1 MKKTVLKQRLLIR
14 IMKIT
19 LFQFVLALVFSS
31 VTFANNIRG
40 QKKLDTKVTIT
51 VTDLNLDTA
60 LSKLE
65 KLAHV
70 KFSYNSRMSQL
81 NQKVSVYANN
91 EALSSVL
98 TRILKPLKMNY
109 TEVSNQ
115 IILQKDGIA
124 TTGMNGDF
132 FSTLNQNTI
141 AEIIKG
147 RVVDEK
153 GESLPGVTILVK
165 GTTKGTTTDIDGT
178 YSISAEIGDVLQFSY
193 VGLETKSVTVTGT
206 TLNVTLTG
214 SGETLQDV
222 VVIGSR
228 NPTRTVTESAVPI
241 DVISMKEIASQ
252 GAQVNLNQILNMVA
266 PSFTSN
272 TQTVADGTDHIDP
285 AQLRGLGP
293 DQVLVLIN
301 GKRRHTSSLVNI
313 NGSPGR
319 GSVGTDLNAIPA
331 FAIEKIEVLRDGA
344 SAQYGSDAIAGVI
357 NINVKK
363 NTNKLDVN
371 IFGGGNLSKG
381 ANDHDGGFDG
391 GNYQL
396 DLNYGTSL
404 GKEKSFINA
413 TASFQLRD
421 ATSRA
426 KEVTG
431 TLFNAYNAIEQRAAE
446 AGTNINAL
454 FGNITNT
461 PNTAQILSNIKTFAP
476 QVTYFTAAQQT
487 AISGAADIPQMQAAL
502 NFDATSGELA
512 YRNLERKN
520 FNMRVG
526 QSSLQSAQ
534 FFLNAAYPINDKL
547 EAYAFG
553 GTSFREGEAAGFY
566 RRPNQA
572 RSYTGLYPN
581 GFLPEIHST
590 INDVSVAAGFRGLIF
605 ENWNFDLSNT
615 FGRNAFDY
623 GVENTVNA
631 SLRENSPTE
640 FDAGGLA
647 FAQNTTNFDMN
658 RKFDVLEGLNVAFGA
673 EYRHENF
680 SINAGQP
687 ESYNLYDING
697 GVVTATTPAN
707 IKVTDFYNGV
717 FGGYTGAI
725 YGTENTAYNGSR
737 PNGSQVFPGFRP
749 ANAIDKDRNSV
760 AIYTDLELDITDKW
774 LVNGAVRFEN
784 YSDFGNTTNFKIASR
799 YKITDNINLRGAVS
813 TGFRAPSLHQIYFNS
828 TATQFVGGVPFEVGT
843 FSNDSQAAELLGIP
857 KLKQEESKSA
867 SIGFTAK
874 IPTANLTLTADAY
887 IVQIDDR
894 VVLTDQFSRPG
905 GTPAAGTPNAIL
917 NELFDEAGA
926 TAATFFANA
935 INTESKGID
944 VVISHKTSF
953 GNNVSLKTDLSGT
966 FSNTYRVGEIKASPV
981 LEAAGQ
987 INRYYSEASRV
998 YLQEAIPR
1006 VKANLT
1012 NSVTYKK
1019 FDFFLRNV
1027 YFGKVTDPNTADVN
1041 GDGRVEGIIVNGQ
1054 AVEVEHPIWGAK
1066 IITDLSVGFKITE
1079 AAKIVIGA
1087 NNIFDIYPDAN
1098 LGTQTAIRPRLVSGA
1113 IDYTAAPATI
1123 DLSNANQFVY
1133 SRNVSQFGQNG
1144 RFVFARLSFSF

>member
-1 MKKTVLKQRLLIR
+1 M
-14 IMKIT
+14 
-19 LFQFVLALVFSS
+19 
-31 VTFANNIRG
+31 
-40 QKKLDTKVTIT
+40 
-51 VTDLNLDTA
+51 
-60 LSKLE
+60 
-65 KLAHV
+65 
-70 KFSYNSRMSQL
+70 
-81 NQKVSVYANN
+81 
-91 EALSSVL
+91 
-98 TRILKPLKMNY
+98 
-109 TEVSNQ
+109 
-115 IILQKDGIA
+115 
-124 TTGMNGDF
+124 
-132 FSTLNQNTI
+132 

-165 GTTKGTTTDIDGT
+165 GTTKGTTTDIDGNYT
-178 YSISAEIGDVLQFSY
+178 ISAEIGDVLQFSY

-206 TLNVTLTG
+206 TLNVTLTR

-228 NPTRTVTESAVPI
+228 NPARTVTESAVPI
-241 DVISMKEIASQ
+241 DVISMKDIASQ
-252 GAQVNLNQILNMVA
+252 GPQVNLNQILNMVA

-272 TQTVADGTDHIDP
+272 TTTVADGTDHIDP

-293 DQVLVLIN
+293 DQVLVLVN

-363 NTNKLDVN
+363 NTNKLDVALFAGSN
-371 IFGGGNLSKG
+371 FSKN
-381 ANDHDGGFDG
+381 ANDHTGGNDGN
-391 GNYQL
+391 NYQL
-396 DLNYGTSL
+396 DLNYGTGL
-404 GKEKSFINA
+404 GKDKSFINA

-431 TLFNAYNAIEQRAAE
+431 NLFNAYNAVEQRAAE
-446 AGTNINAL
+446 DGTNINAL
-454 FGNITNT
+454 FGNITNPYAINDPSKT
-461 PNTAQILSNIKTFAP
+461 NTSAQILTTIKQYAP
-476 QVTYFTAAQQT
+476 EVGYFTGAQQT
-487 AISGAADIPQMQAAL
+487 AILGATTISQMQTAL
-502 NFDATSGELA
+502 NFDATAGELA
-512 YRNLERKN
+512 YRGLERNN

-526 QSSLQSAQ
+526 QSSLKSAQ

-553 GTSFREGEAAGFY
+553 GTSYRDGEAAGFY

-590 INDVSVAAGFRGLIF
+590 INDVSIAAGLRGILF

-658 RKFDVLEGLNVAFGA
+658 RKFDVLKGLNVAFGA

-680 SINAGQP
+680 AITEGQP
-687 ESYNLYDING
+687 ESYNLYDIDG
-697 GVVTATTPAN
+697 GLVTATTPAN
-707 IKVTDFYNGV
+707 IKVTDFY
-717 FGGYTGAI
+717 
-725 YGTENTAYNGSR
+725 GSAR

-760 AIYTDLELDITDKW
+760 ALYTDLELDLTDKW

-784 YSDFGNTTNFKIASR
+784 YSDFGNTTNFKVASR
-799 YKITDNINLRGAVS
+799 YKLTDNINLRGAVS

-843 FSNDSQAAELLGIP
+843 FSNDSPVAKALGIP
-857 KLKQEESKSA
+857 TLKQEESKSA

-874 IPTANLTLTADAY
+874 IPTANITLTADAY
-887 IVQIDDR
+887 IVKIDDR
-894 VVLTDQFSRPG
+894 VVLTDQFTSNTVTKPYFD
-905 GTPAAGTPNAIL
+905 AAGAN
-917 NELFDEAGA
+917 
-926 TAATFFANA
+926 AATFFANA
-935 INTESKGID
+935 IDTESKGVD
-944 VVISHKTSF
+944 VVISHKTNF
-953 GNNVSLKTDLSGT
+953 GNNISLKTDLSGT
-966 FSNTYRVGEIKASPV
+966 ISNTQKVGSIHASPI

-998 YLQEAIPR
+998 YLQESVPR

-1012 NSVTYKK
+1012 NSLSYKK

-1027 YFGKVTDPNTADVN
+1027 YFGKVTDPNTVDVN
-1041 GDGRVEGIIVNGQ
+1041 GDGLVGAIVVNGR
-1054 AVEVEHPIWGAK
+1054 AVENEHPVWAAK
-1066 IITDLSVGFKITE
+1066 IITDLSVGFKITS

-1087 NNIFDIYPDAN
+1087 NNIFDIYPDLN
-1098 LGTQTAIRPRLVSGA
+1098 LGPISAKRPTNILNPNLTGLDSNGNVA
-1113 IDYTAAPATI
+1113 YDPATTI

-1133 SRNVSQFGQNG
+1133 SRNTSQFGQNG

>member
-1 MKKTVLKQRLLIR
+1 MKKTVLNQRLLFR

-31 VTFANNIRG
+31 VTLANNIRG

-51 VTDLNLDTA
+51 LTDLNLDSA
-60 LSKLE
+60 LTKLE
-65 KLAHV
+65 KLANV
-70 KFSYNSRMSQL
+70 KFSYNSRMSQF

-115 IILQKDGIA
+115 IVLQKEEIQKVGV
-124 TTGMNGDF
+124 NGDLL
-132 FSTLNQNTI
+132 SILNENI
-141 AEIIKG
+141 AAETIKG
-147 RVVDEK
+147 RVVDDS
-153 GESLPGVTILVK
+153 GQPLPGVTIIIK
-165 GTTKGTTTDIDGT
+165 GTSKGTTTDADGNYT
-178 YSISAEIGDVLQFSY
+178 ITAQMGDVLQFSY
-193 VGLETKSVTVTGT
+193 VGLETKSITVTGNV
-206 TLNVTLTG
+206 LNVTLTG
-214 SGETLQDV
+214 TGETLQDV

-228 NPTRTVTESAVPI
+228 NPTRTVTESTVPI
-241 DVISMKEIASQ
+241 DVISMKDIASQ
-252 GAQVNLNQILNMVA
+252 GPQVNLNQILNMVA

-272 TQTVADGTDHIDP
+272 TTTVADGTDHIDP

-293 DQVLVLIN
+293 DQVLVLVN

-363 NTNKLDVN
+363 NTNKLDVAL
-371 IFGGGNLSKG
+371 FGGGNLSKG
-381 ANDHDGGFDG
+381 ANDHDGGIDG

-396 DLNYGTSL
+396 DLNYGTGL
-404 GKEKSFINA
+404 GKEKSFING

-426 KEVTG
+426 KDVTG
-431 TLFNAYNAIEQRAAE
+431 TLFNGYNAVEQRAAE

-461 PNTAQILSNIKTFAP
+461 PNTTQILTTIKQYAP
-476 QVTYFTAAQQT
+476 QVGYFTTAQQT
-487 AISGAADIPQMQAAL
+487 AITGAATISQMQTAL
-502 NFDATSGELA
+502 NFDATQGELD
-512 YRNLERKN
+512 YRDLERKD

-526 QSSLQSAQ
+526 QSSLKSAQ
-534 FFLNAAYPINDKL
+534 FFLNGAYPINDKL

-553 GTSFREGEAAGFY
+553 GTSYRTGEAAGFY
-566 RRPNQA
+566 RKPNQS

-590 INDVSVAAGFRGLIF
+590 INDISIAAGLRGMLF

-615 FGRNAFDY
+615 FGKNTFDY
-623 GVENTVNA
+623 NIENTVNA
-631 SLRENSPTE
+631 SMRENSPSE

-647 FAQNTTNFDMN
+647 FAQNTTNFDIN
-658 RKFDVLEGLNVAFGA
+658 RKFDALKGLNVAFGA

-680 SINAGQP
+680 TINAGVP
-687 ESYNLYDING
+687 DSYNLYDING
-697 GVVTATTPAN
+697 GVVTGTTPAN
-707 IKVTDFYNGV
+707 IKVTDFYGANRP
-717 FGGYTGAI
+717 GGA
-725 YGTENTAYNGSR
+725 
-737 PNGSQVFPGFRP
+737 QVFPGFRP
-749 ANAIDKDRNSV
+749 ANAIDKGRNSV
-760 AIYTDLELDITDKW
+760 AVYTDLELDVTDKW

-799 YKITDNINLRGAVS
+799 YKLTDNINLRGAVS

-843 FSNDSQAAELLGIP
+843 FSNDSPVAKALGIP
-857 KLKQEESKSA
+857 TLKQEESKSA
-867 SIGFTAK
+867 SVGFTAK
-874 IPTANLTLTADAY
+874 IPAANLTLTADAY
-887 IVQIDDR
+887 IVKINDR
-894 VVLTDQFSRPG
+894 VVLTDQFTS
-905 GTPAAGTPNAIL
+905 NAVTKPY
-917 NELFDEAGA
+917 FDAAGA

-935 INTESKGID
+935 IDTESKGID
-944 VVISHKTSF
+944 VVISHKTSL
-953 GNNVSLKTDLSGT
+953 GEALSLKTDLSGT
-966 FSNTYRVGEIKASPV
+966 ISNTQRVGSIHASPI

-987 INRYYSEASRV
+987 INRYYSESSRI
-998 YLQEAIPR
+998 YLQEAVPR

-1012 NSVTYKK
+1012 NSLSYKK

-1027 YFGKVTDPNTADVN
+1027 YFGKVTDPNIADANFDGTINAIVVN
-1041 GDGRVEGIIVNGQ
+1041 NQTVEN
-1054 AVEVEHPIWGAK
+1054 EHPIWAAK
-1066 IITDLSVGFKITE
+1066 IITDLSVGFKITNTT
-1079 AAKIVIGA
+1079 KVVVGA
-1087 NNIFDIYPDAN
+1087 NNIFDIYPTFNLGPQTIAKRASGIDAN
-1098 LGTQTAIRPRLVSGA
+1098 GA
-1113 IDYTAAPATI
+1113 VIYSNTTSSNNTI

-1133 SRNVSQFGQNG
+1133 SRNTSQFGQNG

>member
-1 MKKTVLKQRLLIR
+1 MKKPVLKQRLLFQ

-31 VTFANNIRG
+31 VTIANNIRG
-40 QKKLDTKVTIT
+40 QRKLDTKVTIT
-51 VTDLNLDTA
+51 LTDLNLDTA
-60 LSKLE
+60 LTKLE
-65 KLAHV
+65 KLANV
-70 KFSYNSRMSQL
+70 KFSYNSRMTQL
-81 NQKVSVYANN
+81 NQKVSVSANN

-98 TRILKPLKMNY
+98 TRILKPLKINY

-115 IILQKDGIA
+115 IVLQKEGIQKV
-124 TTGMNGDF
+124 GMNGNLM
-132 FSTLNQNTI
+132 STLNENI
-141 AEIIKG
+141 AAEIIKG
-147 RVVDEK
+147 RVVDDS
-153 GESLPGVTILVK
+153 GQPLPGVTILVK
-165 GTTKGTTTDIDGT
+165 GTTKGTTTDADGNYT
-178 YSISAEIGDVLQFSY
+178 ITAQIGDVLQFSY
-193 VGLETKSVTVTGT
+193 VGLETKSVTVTGN
-206 TLNVTLTG
+206 LVNVTLTG

-241 DVISMKEIASQ
+241 DVISMKDIASQ
-252 GAQVNLNQILNMVA
+252 GPQVNLNQILNMVA

-272 TQTVADGTDHIDP
+272 TTTVADGTDHIDP

-363 NTNKLDVN
+363 NTNKLDVA

-381 ANDHDGGFDG
+381 ANDHDGGIDG

-396 DLNYGTSL
+396 DLNYGTGL

-431 TLFNAYNAIEQRAAE
+431 TLFNAYNAVEQRASE
-446 AGTNINAL
+446 AGTNINTL

-461 PNTAQILSNIKTFAP
+461 PNTAQILSTIKTYAP
-476 QVTYFTAAQQT
+476 QVGYFTTAQQS

-512 YRNLERKN
+512 YRNLERKD

-526 QSSLQSAQ
+526 QSSLKSAQ

-553 GTSFREGEAAGFY
+553 GTSYRDGEAAGFY

-590 INDVSVAAGFRGLIF
+590 INDVSVAAGLRGMLF
-605 ENWNFDLSNT
+605 ENWNFDISNT

-680 SINAGQP
+680 SITAGQP

-697 GVVTATTPAN
+697 GVVTATTAAN
-707 IKVTDFYNGV
+707 IKVTDFY
-717 FGGYTGAI
+717 GA
-725 YGTENTAYNGSR
+725 AR

-760 AIYTDLELDITDKW
+760 AVYTDLELDVTDKW
-774 LVNGAVRFEN
+774 LLNGAVRFEN
-784 YSDFGNTTNFKIASR
+784 YSDFGNTTNFKLATR
-799 YKITDNINLRGAVS
+799 YKLTDNINLRGAVS

-843 FSNDSQAAELLGIP
+843 FSNDSQAAQLLGIP
-857 KLKQEESKSA
+857 KLKQEESQSA
-867 SIGFTAK
+867 SVGFTAK
-874 IPTANLTLTADAY
+874 IPEANLTLTADAY

-905 GTPAAGTPNAIL
+905 GTPAAGSPNAVL
-917 NELFDEAGA
+917 NALFDTAGA

-935 INTESKGID
+935 IDTESKGID

-966 FSNTYRVGEIKASPV
+966 FSKTYRVGEIHASPV

-1041 GDGRVEGIIVNGQ
+1041 GDGRVEGVIVNGQ
-1054 AVEVEHPIWGAK
+1054 VVEIEHPIWGAK
-1066 IITDLSVGFKITE
+1066 IITDLSVGFKITN

-1087 NNIFDIYPDAN
+1087 NNIFDIYPDMN

-1123 DLSNANQFVY
+1123 DLSNANQFIY

-1144 RFVFARLSFSF
+1144 RFVFARLNFSF

>member
-1 MKKTVLKQRLLIR
+1 MKKILFLLTLIFSVGLTAQE
-14 IMKIT
+14 IKI
-19 LFQFVLALVFSS
+19 SG
-31 VTFANNIRG
+31 I
-40 QKKLDTKVTIT
+40 
-51 VTDLNLDTA
+51 VTDE
-60 LSKLE
+60 SK
-65 KLAHV
+65 
-70 KFSYNSRMSQL
+70 
-81 NQKVSVYANN
+81 
-91 EALSSVL
+91 
-98 TRILKPLKMNY
+98 
-109 TEVSNQ
+109 
-115 IILQKDGIA
+115 A
-124 TTGMNGDF
+124 T
-132 FSTLNQNTI
+132 
-141 AEIIKG
+141 
-147 RVVDEK
+147 
-153 GESLPGVTILVK
+153 LPGVTIIVK
-165 GTTKGTTTDIDGT
+165 GTKKGTTSDIEGKYT
-178 YSISAEIGDVLQFSY
+178 MSAKPGDVLQFSY
-193 VGLETKSVTVTGT
+193 VGLETKSVTVTGA
-206 TLNVTLTG
+206 TLNVMLTG
-214 SGETLQDV
+214 SGESLRDV

-241 DVISMKEIASQ
+241 DVIAMKDIASQ
-252 GAQVNLNQILNMVA
+252 GPQVNLSQILNMVA

-272 TQTVADGTDHIDP
+272 STTVADGTDHIDP

-293 DQVLVLIN
+293 DQVLVLVN

-363 NTNKLDVN
+363 NTNKLDIN
-371 IFGGGNLSKG
+371 LFSGGNLSKG
-381 ANDHDGGFDG
+381 ANDHHGGIDG

-396 DLNYGTSL
+396 DLNYGTGL

-426 KEVTG
+426 KDVTG
-431 TLFNAYNAIEQRAAE
+431 TLYNAYNAVEQRAAE

-461 PNTAQILSNIKTFAP
+461 PNTTQILTTIKQYSP
-476 QVTYFTAAQQT
+476 SVSYFTAAQQT
-487 AISGAADIPQMQAAL
+487 AILGATTIPQMQTAL
-502 NFDATSGELA
+502 NFDATEGELV
-512 YRNLERKN
+512 YRNLERRN

-526 QSSLQSAQ
+526 QSSLKSAQ

-553 GTSFREGEAAGFY
+553 GTSYRDGEAAGFY
-566 RRPNQA
+566 RRPNQS
-572 RSYTGLYPN
+572 RGYSGLYPN

-590 INDVSVAAGFRGLIF
+590 INDASVAAGLRGILF

-623 GVENTVNA
+623 SIENTVN
-631 SLRENSPTE
+631 SSMRESSPTK

-658 RKFDVLEGLNVAFGA
+658 KKYDVLKGLNIAFGA

-680 SINAGQP
+680 SISQGVP
-687 ESYNLYDING
+687 DSYNLYDING
-697 GVVTATTPAN
+697 GIVTGTTPAN
-707 IKVTDFYNGV
+707 IKVTDFYNAARP
-717 FGGYTGAI
+717 GGA
-725 YGTENTAYNGSR
+725 
-737 PNGSQVFPGFRP
+737 QVFPGFRP
-749 ANAIDKDRNSV
+749 ANATDKGRNSY
-760 AIYTDLELDITDKW
+760 ALYTDLELDVTDKW
-774 LVNGAVRFEN
+774 LVNGALRFEN
-784 YSDFGNTTNFKIASR
+784 YSDFGNTTNFKIATR
-799 YKITDNINLRGAVS
+799 YKLTENINLRGAIS

-843 FSNDSQAAELLGIP
+843 FSNDSQAAQLLGIP
-857 KLKQEESKSA
+857 KLKQEDSKSA
-867 SIGFTAK
+867 SVGFTAK
-874 IPTANLTLTADAY
+874 IPAANITLTADAY
-887 IVQIDDR
+887 VVQIDDR

-917 NELFDEAGA
+917 NGLFDTAGA

-935 INTESKGID
+935 IDTESKGID

-953 GNNVSLKTDLSGT
+953 GNNVSLKSDLSGT
-966 FSNTYRVGEIKASPV
+966 FSNTYRVGNIHASPV

-1012 NSVTYKK
+1012 NSLTYKK
-1019 FDFFLRNV
+1019 FEFFLRNV
-1027 YFGKVTDPNTADVN
+1027 YFGKVTDPNTADAN
-1041 GDGRVEGIIVNGQ
+1041 GDGRVEGAIVNGQ
-1054 AVEVEHPIWGAK
+1054 VVEVEHPIWGAK
-1066 IITDLSVGFKITE
+1066 IITDLSVGFKLTE

-1087 NNIFDIYPDAN
+1087 NNIFDIYPDKN
-1098 LGTQTAIRPRLVSGA
+1098 LGPQSVIRPTLVGGA
-1113 IDYTAAPATI
+1113 VAYTAAPSTI

-1133 SRNVSQFGQNG
+1133 SRNTSQFGQNG
-1144 RFVFARLSFSF
+1144 RFIFARLSFSF

>member
-1 MKKTVLKQRLLIR
+1 
-14 IMKIT
+14 
-19 LFQFVLALVFSS
+19 
-31 VTFANNIRG
+31 
-40 QKKLDTKVTIT
+40 
-51 VTDLNLDTA
+51 LNLDTA

-115 IILQKDGIA
+115 IILQKEGIA
-124 TTGMNGDF
+124 STGMNGDF

-165 GTTKGTTTDIDGT
+165 GTTKGTTTDIDGSYT
-178 YSISAEIGDVLQFSY
+178 ISAEIGDVLQFSY

-241 DVISMKEIASQ
+241 DVISMKDIASQ
-252 GAQVNLNQILNMVA
+252 GPQVNLNQILNMVA

-272 TQTVADGTDHIDP
+272 TTTVADGTDHIDP

-293 DQVLVLIN
+293 DQVLVLVN

-363 NTNKLDVN
+363 NTNKLDVAL
-371 IFGGGNLSKG
+371 FGGGNLSKG
-381 ANDHDGGFDG
+381 ANDHDGGIDG

-396 DLNYGTSL
+396 DLNYGTDL

-431 TLFNAYNAIEQRAAE
+431 TLFNAYNAVEQRAAE

-461 PNTAQILSNIKTFAP
+461 PNTAQILSNIKTYAP
-476 QVTYFTAAQQT
+476 QVSYFTAAQQT
-487 AISGAADIPQMQAAL
+487 AITGAADIPQMQAAL

-553 GTSFREGEAAGFY
+553 GTSYRDGEAAGFY

-590 INDVSVAAGFRGLIF
+590 INDVSVAAGLRGMLF
-605 ENWNFDLSNT
+605 ESWNFDLSNT
-615 FGRNAFDY
+615 FGKNAFDY

-640 FDAGGLA
+640 FDAGGLT

-658 RKFDVLEGLNVAFGA
+658 RKFDVLKGLNVAFGA

-680 SINAGQP
+680 AITAGQP

-707 IKVTDFYNGV
+707 IKVTDF
-717 FGGYTGAI
+717 FGA
-725 YGTENTAYNGSR
+725 AR

-749 ANAIDKDRNSV
+749 ANAIDKDRNSIAV
-760 AIYTDLELDITDKW
+760 YTDLELDLTDKW

-784 YSDFGNTTNFKIASR
+784 YSDFGNTTNFKVASR
-799 YKITDNINLRGAVS
+799 YKLTDNINLRGALS

-843 FSNDSQAAELLGIP
+843 FSNDSPVAKALGIP
-857 KLKQEESKSA
+857 TLKQEESKSA

-874 IPTANLTLTADAY
+874 IPAANITLTADAY
-887 IVQIDDR
+887 IVKIDDR
-894 VVLTDQFSRPG
+894 VVLTDQFTS
-905 GTPAAGTPNAIL
+905 NAVTKPY
-917 NELFDEAGA
+917 FDAAGA

-935 INTESKGID
+935 IDTESKGID
-944 VVISHKTSF
+944 VVISHKRNI
-953 GNNVSLKTDLSGT
+953 GEGLSLKTDLSGT
-966 FSNTYRVGEIKASPV
+966 ISNTKRVGDIHASPI

-987 INRYYSEASRV
+987 INRYYSESSRV

-1012 NSVTYKK
+1012 NSISYKK

-1027 YFGKVTDPNTADVN
+1027 YFGKVTDPNVADANNDGTINAIVVN
-1041 GDGRVEGIIVNGQ
+1041 NQ
-1054 AVEVEHPIWGAK
+1054 AVENEHPIWAAK
-1066 IITDLSVGFKITE
+1066 IITDLSVGFKITT
-1079 AAKIVIGA
+1079 AAKIVVGA
-1087 NNIFDIYPDAN
+1087 NNIFDIYPTLNLGPQTIAQRASGVDAN
-1098 LGTQTAIRPRLVSGA
+1098 GVVIYSPTTASNNS
-1113 IDYTAAPATI
+1113 I

-1133 SRNVSQFGQNG
+1133 SRNTSQFGQNG

>member
-31 VTFANNIRG
+31 VTIANNIRG

-60 LSKLE
+60 LTKLE

-98 TRILKPLKMNY
+98 TRILKPLKINY

-115 IILQKDGIA
+115 IILQKEGIA
-124 TTGMNGDF
+124 KTGINGEVF
-132 FSTLNQNTI
+132 PTLNQNAM

-165 GTTKGTTTDIDGT
+165 GTTKGTTTDIDGNYT
-178 YSISAEIGDVLQFSY
+178 ISAEIGDVLQFSY
-193 VGLETKSVTVTGT
+193 VGLETKSVTVNGT

-363 NTNKLDVN
+363 NTNKLEVN
-371 IFGGGNLSKG
+371 LFGGGNLSKG

-413 TASFQLRD
+413 TGSFQLRD

-426 KEVTG
+426 KDVTG
-431 TLFNAYNAIEQRAAE
+431 TLFNGYNAVEQRAAE

-461 PNTAQILSNIKTFAP
+461 PNTTQILTTIKQYAP
-476 QVTYFTAAQQT
+476 SVSYFTGAQQT
-487 AISGAADIPQMQAAL
+487 AILGATSISQMQTAL
-502 NFDATSGELA
+502 NFDATAGELA
-512 YRNLERKN
+512 YRGLERKN

-553 GTSFREGEAAGFY
+553 GTSYRNGEAAGFY

-572 RSYTGLYPN
+572 RSYTGLYLN

-590 INDVSVAAGFRGLIF
+590 INDVSVAAGLRGMLF

-615 FGRNAFDY
+615 FGKNAFDY
-623 GVENTVNA
+623 NIENTVNA
-631 SLRENSPTE
+631 SLRENSATE

-647 FAQNTTNFDMN
+647 FSQNTTNFDMN
-658 RKFDVLEGLNVAFGA
+658 RKFDVLKGLNVAFGA

-680 SINAGQP
+680 QINAGEP
-687 ESYNLYDING
+687 DSYNQYDING
-697 GVVTATTPAN
+697 GVVTGTTAAN
-707 IKVTDFYNGV
+707 IRVTDF
-717 FGGYTGAI
+717 FGAARPGGA
-725 YGTENTAYNGSR
+725 
-737 PNGSQVFPGFRP
+737 QVFPGFRP

-760 AIYTDLELDITDKW
+760 ALYTDLELDVTDKW
-774 LVNGAVRFEN
+774 LLNGAVRFEN
-784 YSDFGNTTNFKIASR
+784 YSDFGNTTNFKLATR
-799 YKITDNINLRGAVS
+799 YKLTDNINLRGAIS

-843 FSNDSQAAELLGIP
+843 FSNDSQAAQLLGIP
-857 KLKQEESKSA
+857 KLKQEESQSA
-867 SIGFTAK
+867 SVGFTAK
-874 IPTANLTLTADAY
+874 IPEANLTLTADAY
-887 IVQIDDR
+887 IVKIDDR

-905 GTPAAGTPNAIL
+905 GTPAAGSPNAVL
-917 NELFDEAGA
+917 NALFDTAGA

-935 INTESKGID
+935 IDTESKGID

-953 GNNVSLKTDLSGT
+953 GNNISLKTDLSGT
-966 FSNTYRVGEIKASPV
+966 FSKTYRVDEIHASPV

-1012 NSVTYKK
+1012 NSITYKK

-1041 GDGRVEGIIVNGQ
+1041 GDGRVEGVIVNGQ
-1054 AVEVEHPIWGAK
+1054 AVEIEHPIWGAK
-1066 IITDLSVGFKITE
+1066 IITDLSVGFKITS

-1144 RFVFARLSFSF
+1144 RFVFARLNFSF

>member
-1 MKKTVLKQRLLIR
+1 MKKLFFILTLI
-14 IMKIT
+14 
-19 LFQFVLALVFSS
+19 FSAGI
-31 VTFANNIRG
+31 FAQQI
-40 QKKLDTKVTIT
+40 KVSGV
-51 VTDLNLDTA
+51 VTDG
-60 LSKLE
+60 SK
-65 KLAHV
+65 
-70 KFSYNSRMSQL
+70 
-81 NQKVSVYANN
+81 
-91 EALSSVL
+91 
-98 TRILKPLKMNY
+98 
-109 TEVSNQ
+109 
-115 IILQKDGIA
+115 A
-124 TTGMNGDF
+124 T
-132 FSTLNQNTI
+132 
-141 AEIIKG
+141 
-147 RVVDEK
+147 
-153 GESLPGVTILVK
+153 LPGVTILVK
-165 GTTKGTTTDIDGT
+165 GTSKGTTTDIDGNYT
-178 YSISAEIGDVLQFSY
+178 ISAETGNVLQFSY

-214 SGETLQDV
+214 GSETLQDV

-371 IFGGGNLSKG
+371 VFGGGNLSKG

-396 DLNYGTSL
+396 DLNYGTGL

-426 KEVTG
+426 KDVTG
-431 TLFNAYNAIEQRAAE
+431 NLFNAYNAVEQRASE

-476 QVTYFTAAQQT
+476 QVSYFTTAQQS
-487 AISGAADIPQMQAAL
+487 AISSAANIPQMQAAL

-512 YRNLERKN
+512 YRNLERKD

-526 QSSLQSAQ
+526 QSSLKSAQ

-553 GTSFREGEAAGFY
+553 GTSFRDGEAAGFY

-590 INDVSVAAGFRGLIF
+590 INDVSVAAGLRGLLF

-697 GVVTATTPAN
+697 GVVTASTPAN
-707 IKVTDFYNGV
+707 IKVTDFY
-717 FGGYTGAI
+717 GA
-725 YGTENTAYNGSR
+725 AR

-760 AIYTDLELDITDKW
+760 AIYTDLELDVTDKW
-774 LVNGAVRFEN
+774 LVNGALRFEN

-843 FSNDSQAAELLGIP
+843 FSNDSQAAQLLGIP
-857 KLKQEESKSA
+857 KLKQEESQSA

-887 IVQIDDR
+887 IVKIDDR

-917 NELFDEAGA
+917 NGLFDTAGA

-935 INTESKGID
+935 IDTESKGID

-966 FSNTYRVGEIKASPV
+966 FSKTYRVGEINASPV

-1113 IDYTAAPATI
+1113 IDYTGPSAAI